1 MKRRIIRLEQ
11 TDSTNIQVR
20 KLAASG
26 AEEGTVVSAKLQ
38 TDGRGRRG
46 RVWESPKDDNLY
58 VSLLLRPELPVD
70 CAPMLTLVM
79 AYSIALV
86 LRRRTGLD
94 IQIKWPNDLVMN
106 GKKICGILTEMYLQE
121 QTIDYIIV
129 GFGINVNQEQ
139 FGIHISHMAT
149 SLSREAGRMFDCEEL
164 LDEILNEFEGQ
175 YEKFLKQKD
184 LSCIQ
189 EQYNLILVNKDR
201 EVRILDPVRENR
213 AFALGIDEMG
223 SLCVRT
229 SEGTIET
236 IRSGEVSVRGI
247 YGYV

>member
-1 MKRRIIRLEQ
+1 MKRRMIRLEQ

-20 KLAASG
+20 KLAISG

-46 RVWESPKDDNLY
+46 RVWESPEGDNLY
-58 VSLLLRPELPVD
+58 VSLLLRPDLATE

-86 LRRRTGLD
+86 LRRATGLE
-94 IQIKWPNDLVMN
+94 IQIKWPNDLVIH

-121 QTIDYIIV
+121 QSIDYIIV

-139 FGIHISHMAT
+139 FGTAIRHMAT
-149 SLSREAGRMFDCEEL
+149 SLSVEAGRRFDCEDL
-164 LDEILNEFEGQ
+164 LEEILTVFEGQ
-175 YEKFLKQKD
+175 YEKFLKYKD

-189 EQYNLILVNKDR
+189 EQYNLMLVNRDR
-201 EVRILDPVRENR
+201 EVRILDPVREYR

-223 SLCVRT
+223 GLRVRT
-229 SEGTIET
+229 AEGAMEI

-247 YGYV
+247 YGYI